1 MDILTTRQRSH
12 CMSRIRGRNTGPE
25 LTLRRALWSLGLR
38 YRLHRKMPGRP
49 DIVFV
54 KRRVAV
60 FVDGCFWHGCP
71 LHAVRTKSN
80 GRFWTRKLRKHKE
93 RDKEVDEILTSE
105 GWTVMR
111 YWEHQIEQDMGNV
124 IRSVVKAVRRSAG
137 GRGR

>member
-1 MDILTTRQRSH
+1 
-12 CMSRIRGRNTGPE
+12 MSRIRGRNTGPE

-71 LHAVRTKSN
+71 LHAVRPKSN
-80 GRFWTRKLRKHKE
+80 GRFWTRKLRKNKE

>member
-1 MDILTTRQRSH
+1 
-12 CMSRIRGRNTGPE
+12 
-25 LTLRRALWSLGLR
+25 
-38 YRLHRKMPGRP
+38 
-49 DIVFV
+49 VFV

-71 LHAVRTKSN
+71 SHGVRPKSN
-80 GRFWTRKLRKHKE
+80 GRFWTRKLRKNKE
-93 RDKEVDEILTSE
+93 RDKEVNEILTSE

-137 GRGR
+137 GRAR